1 MVYMATEV
9 TVKIAGEAGQGIQ
22 TIGSLL
28 ANVCHNAGLFI
39 FSVNDFES
47 RIRGGYSFNLLRISE
62 DPLIAPCERAD
73 ILVAIDEKSLNRDVD
88 KLNDGGIVLLNTK
101 EQKDLPGHVHAVSF
115 DELASSA
122 GGKIASN
129 TVAAGMLLSILGS
142 GFDRLEAELQDQFS
156 GKGEKVLELNRK
168 AARAGFEKGEAVKF
182 DGKLRFESS
191 GEGKVLMNGAYA
203 AALGALASNCRVF
216 SFYPMSP
223 ATGIMASAAE
233 FVDQLPIVVEQAED
247 ELAAV
252 NMAVGS
258 SFAGVRALTAT
269 SGGGFSLMTEGLG
282 LAAMT
287 ETPLV
292 IINGQRPGPA
302 TGLPT
307 RTAQAD
313 LLFTINASQ
322 DEFPR
327 FVMAPGTVLETFFA
341 VKKAFHLSD
350 KYQVPAIVLMDQ
362 FLCDSSMTEK
372 GKPDVEGSIPAEKTE
387 SGKSEK
393 KHRTSDGKD
402 ESYLRYQFSESGISE
417 RRFPGTSKAL
427 VRATANEH
435 DRQGNIS
442 EDAEIRTQM
451 VDKRHAKIEHMKE
464 EMDQPSFF
472 SKESAVLL
480 AGWGSSRG
488 SIMESCL
495 TLRSM
500 GYDVGW
506 LIFHD
511 IWPLDWDEVGE
522 ILTDRKLIMV
532 EQNRTCQLGQLIRQ
546 QTGIRF
552 SNSVLKYDGRPLS
565 PDFITEN
572 VKKMMEQ

>member
-1 MVYMATEV
+1 MATEV

-22 TIGSLL
+22 TIGTLL

-47 RIRGGYSFNLLRISE
+47 RIRGGYSFNIIRISE
-62 DPLIAPCERAD
+62 DPLTAPSGKPD
-73 ILVAIDEKSLNRDVD
+73 ILVAIDAQAANPDLDMLSE
-88 KLNDGGIVLLNTK
+88 GGIVLLNTK
-101 EQKDLPGHVHAVSF
+101 EQKDLPDHVHAVSF

-122 GGKIASN
+122 GGRIASN
-129 TVAAGMLLSILGS
+129 TVAAGMLLSILGA
-142 GFDRLEAELQDQFS
+142 GFDRLETELHEQFS
-156 GKGEKVLELNRK
+156 RKGEKVLELNKK
-168 AARAGFEKGEAVKF
+168 AALAGFEKGDAVKF
-182 DGKLRFESS
+182 SGKLKFESS
-191 GEGKVLMNGAYA
+191 GAGKVLMSGAYA

-223 ATGIMASAAE
+223 GTGIMASAAE

-252 NMAVGS
+252 NMAIGS
-258 SFAGVRALTAT
+258 SFAGVRSLTAT

-292 IINGQRPGPA
+292 IINAQRPGPA

-327 FVMAPGTVLETFFA
+327 FVMAPGTVLETFAA
-341 VKKAFHLSD
+341 VKKAFHLSE

-362 FLCDSSMTEK
+362 FLCDSMMTEK
-372 GKPDVEGSIPAEKTE
+372 GKLDL
-387 SGKSEK
+387 
-393 KHRTSDGKD
+393 DGKTAPKTMECRKPD
-402 ESYLRYQFSESGISE
+402 PEQNTADRAEELYLRYRFSENGISE
-417 RRFPGTSKAL
+417 RRIPGVSKAL
-427 VRATANEH
+427 VRSTANEH
-435 DRQGNIS
+435 DQQGNIT
-442 EDAEIRTQM
+442 EDADIRKKM
-451 VDKRHAKIEHMKE
+451 VDKRHSKIEPMKE
-464 EMDQPSFF
+464 EMDPPSFF

-480 AGWGSSRG
+480 AGWGSVKG

-495 TLRSM
+495 TLRSL

-511 IWPLDWDEVGE
+511 IWPLDWEE
-522 ILTDRKLIMV
+522 ISEIITDRKLIMV
-532 EQNRTCQLGQLIRQ
+532 EQNRTCQLGRLIRQ
-546 QTGIRF
+546 QTGIAF
-552 SNSVLKYDGRPLS
+552 SNSVRKYDGRPFY
-565 PDFITEN
+565 PDYITEN
-572 VKKMMEQ
+572 VKKIMEQ

>member
-22 TIGSLL
+22 TIGNLL

-47 RIRGGYSFNLLRISE
+47 RIRGGYSFNILRISE
-62 DPLIAPCERAD
+62 DPLIAPCEKAD
-73 ILVAIDEKSLNRDVD
+73 ILVAIDEKSADRDMD
-88 KLNDGGIVLLNTK
+88 RLRDGGIILLNTP
-101 EQKDLPGHVHAVSF
+101 EQKDLADNVHAVSF
-115 DELASSA
+115 DDLAKSA
-122 GGKIASN
+122 GGRIASN

-142 GFDRLEAELQDQFS
+142 GFDRLETELHDQFAQK
-156 GKGEKVLELNRK
+156 GKKVLELNRK
-168 AARAGFEKGEAVKF
+168 AARAGFEKGEAVAF
-182 DGKLRFESS
+182 PGKLKFESS
-191 GEGKVLMNGAYA
+191 GNGKVLMSGAYA
-203 AALGALASNCRVF
+203 AALGALASDCRF
-216 SFYPMSP
+216 YSFYPMSP
-223 ATGIMASAAE
+223 ATGIMASVAE
-233 FVDQLPIVVEQAED
+233 FTDRLPVVLEQAED

-327 FVMAPGTVLETFFA
+327 FVMAPGTVLETFSS

-362 FLCDSSMTEK
+362 FLCDSIMTEK
-372 GKPDVEGSIPAEKTE
+372 GKLNVDGRAAAGTMECRKPEPEQKSAGEAE
-387 SGKSEK
+387 
-393 KHRTSDGKD
+393 
-402 ESYLRYQFSESGISE
+402 ESYLRYRFSENGISE
-417 RRFPGTSKAL
+417 RRIPGASKAL
-427 VRATANEH
+427 VRSTANEH
-435 DRQGNIS
+435 DQQGNIT
-442 EDAEIRTQM
+442 EDAEIRTKM
-451 VDKRHAKIEHMKE
+451 VDKRHGKLEDMTE
-464 EMDQPSFF
+464 EMDLPSFF

-488 SIMESCL
+488 SIMEACL
-495 TLRSM
+495 TLRGM

-511 IWPLDWDEVGE
+511 IWPLDWTEVSG
-522 ILTDRKLIMV
+522 IIKDRKLIMV

-552 SNSVLKYDGRPLS
+552 SNSVLKYDGRPMY
-565 PDFITEN
+565 PDDITEN

>member
-1 MVYMATEV
+1 MANEV

-22 TIGSLL
+22 TIGNLL
-28 ANVCHNAGLFI
+28 ANVCHKAGLFI

-47 RIRGGYSFNLLRISE
+47 RIRGGHSFNILRISE
-62 DPLIAPCERAD
+62 DPLIAHSEKPG
-73 ILVAIDEKSLNRDVD
+73 ILVAIDEKSADLD
-88 KLNDGGIVLLNTK
+88 KGGLAEGGIVLLNTT
-101 EQKDLPGHVHAVSF
+101 EQKDFPDHVHAVSF

-122 GGKIASN
+122 GGRIASN
-129 TVAAGMLLSILGS
+129 TVAAGMLLSILGA
-142 GFDRLEAELQDQFS
+142 GFDRLEKELSEQFS
-156 GKGEKVLELNRK
+156 QKGEKVLELNKK
-168 AARAGFEKGEAVKF
+168 AAFAGFEKGEAVTFPGKF
-182 DGKLRFESS
+182 KFESS
-191 GEGKVLMNGAYA
+191 GNGDGKVLMSGAYA

-233 FVDQLPIVVEQAED
+233 FTDRLPIVVEQAED

-252 NMAVGS
+252 NMAVGA
-258 SFAGVRALTAT
+258 SFAGVRSLAAT

-327 FVMAPGTVLETFFA
+327 FVLAPGTVLETFFA

-362 FLCDSSMTEK
+362 FLCDSIMTEK
-372 GKPDVEGSIPAEKTE
+372 GKLDVDGRASPKTMECRKPEPDSDTAEVTE
-387 SGKSEK
+387 
-393 KHRTSDGKD
+393 
-402 ESYLRYQFSESGISE
+402 ESYLRYRFSENGISE
-417 RRFPGTSKAL
+417 RRLPGTSKAL
-427 VRATANEH
+427 VRSTANEH
-435 DRQGNIS
+435 DQQGNIT
-442 EDAEIRTQM
+442 EDAEIRAKM
-451 VDKRHAKIEHMKE
+451 VDKRHSKIEQMKE
-464 EMDQPSFF
+464 EMDPPSFF

-480 AGWGSSRG
+480 AGWGSARG

-495 TLRSM
+495 TLRSL

-511 IWPLDWDEVGE
+511 IWPLDWDEVSE
-522 ILTDRKLIMV
+522 IIADRKLIMV

-546 QTGIRF
+546 QTGIAF
-552 SNSVLKYDGRPLS
+552 SNSVRKYDGRPLY

-572 VKKMMEQ
+572 AKKIMEH

>member
-1 MVYMATEV
+1 MATEV

-22 TIGSLL
+22 TIGTLL
-28 ANVCHNAGLFI
+28 ANVCHNAGLFV

-47 RIRGGYSFNLLRISE
+47 RIRGGYSFNILRISE
-62 DPLIAPCERAD
+62 DPLIAPSGKPD
-73 ILVAIDEKSLNRDVD
+73 ILVAIDEKSADRDMD
-88 KLNDGGIVLLNTK
+88 THADGGIVLLNTK
-101 EQKDLPGHVHAVSF
+101 EQKDLPDHVHAVSF

-122 GGKIASN
+122 GGRIASN

-142 GFDRLEAELQDQFS
+142 GFDRLEKELTDQFS
-156 GKGEKVLELNRK
+156 RKGEKVLDLNKK
-168 AARAGFEKGEAVKF
+168 AAFAGFEKGEAVPF
-182 DGKLRFESS
+182 SEKLKFESS
-191 GEGKVLMNGAYA
+191 GNGNVLMSGAYA

-233 FVDQLPIVVEQAED
+233 FTGRLPIVVEQAED

-252 NMAVGS
+252 NMAIGS
-258 SFAGVRALTAT
+258 SFAGVRSLTST

-313 LLFTINASQ
+313 LLFTITASQ

-327 FVMAPGTVLETFFA
+327 FVLAPGTVLETFSA

-350 KYQVPAIVLMDQ
+350 KYQVPAIVLLDQ
-362 FLCDSSMTEK
+362 FLCDSVMTEK
-372 GKPDVEGSIPAEKTE
+372 GTLEMDSRGDEKNLECRDSKPGKEQ
-387 SGKSEK
+387 SGE
-393 KHRTSDGKD
+393 TGQP
-402 ESYLRYQFSESGISE
+402 YLRYRFSENGISD
-417 RRFPGTSKAL
+417 RRIPGTSKAL
-427 VRATANEH
+427 VRSTANEH
-435 DRQGNIS
+435 DQEGNIT
-442 EDAEIRTQM
+442 EDAEIRTKM
-451 VDKRHAKIEHMKE
+451 VDKRHSKIEYMKE
-464 EMDQPSFF
+464 EMDPPSIF

-495 TLRSM
+495 TLRSL

-511 IWPLDWDEVGE
+511 IWPLDWDQVSEVV
-522 ILTDRKLIMV
+522 TDRKLILV
-532 EQNRTCQLGQLIRQ
+532 EQNRTCQLGRLIRQ
-546 QTGIRF
+546 QTGIAF
-552 SNSVLKYDGRPLS
+552 SDSVRKYDGRPLY